1 MSVTKLKTEK
11 LKSDR
16 TIGNWV
22 NISISGVYA
31 LIILTMSA
39 IQLGSNLRHE
49 KDGLDRVIAIE
60 VFFLKDWFTF
70 AHPWSGNHKTEMTIF
85 DFSQITLCV
94 VLFIFCAMN
103 LFILKE
109 TVLLYAAEVTIEPG
123 ALSKL
128 LDKK

>member
-1 MSVTKLKTEK
+1 
-11 LKSDR
+11 
-16 TIGNWV
+16 
-22 NISISGVYA
+22 
-31 LIILTMSA
+31 
-39 IQLGSNLRHE
+39 
-49 KDGLDRVIAIE
+49 
-60 VFFLKDWFTF
+60 VFFLKDWFAF
-70 AHPWSGNHKTEMTIF
+70 PHPWSPNQKTEFTIF

-109 TVLLYAAEVTIEPG
+109 TVLVYASEVSTEPG

>member
-22 NISISGVYA
+22 NISISGFYA

-49 KDGLDRVIAIE
+49 KVGLNRVIAIE

>member
-22 NISISGVYA
+22 NISISGFYA

-49 KDGLDRVIAIE
+49 RHKVNRVIAIE

-85 DFSQITLCV
+85 DFS
-94 VLFIFCAMN
+94 
-103 LFILKE
+103 
-109 TVLLYAAEVTIEPG
+109 
-123 ALSKL
+123 
-128 LDKK
+128 